1 MIRPLRRVH
10 RGKRTHALAMLILG
24 LAAMYAISRSM
35 PHTQAGVPA
44 ARGLR
49 GGVEAGDRRYLIDE
63 ANQQR
68 AERAS

>member
-24 LAAMYAISRSM
+24 LAAMYAISRTM
-35 PHTQAGVPA
+35 PHTQAGV
-44 ARGLR
+44 
-49 GGVEAGDRRYLIDE
+49 RRDLIDE
-63 ANQQR
+63 AIKQR